1 MAIGLMYLLRAA
13 AAWSTAIRERDALAW
28 SALLAIG
35 AVTAATLP
43 RWKAVLH
50 DGVADINSTHVKFAE
65 WINQNYP
72 AGTTMAVFDI
82 GAIGYYAHIRVL
94 DLGGLV
100 DRNYLPY
107 LVQHRVPDYLA
118 ERGVEYVILPHTGM
132 ETHFGDL
139 LNLLHN
145 PAVRLIPIHT
155 EGGDPVMWKDAFD
168 YTGNAFRQQTLYRI
182 EQVPGSEQNPA
193 ATERNTRIAAA
204 AQEES
209 SEIAK

>member
-13 AAWSTAIRERDALAW
+13 GAWTTTRRANDVLAW
-28 SALLAIG
+28 SALVAIG

-50 DGVADINSTHVKFAE
+50 DGICDINGTHVKLAE
-65 WINQNYP
+65 WINENYP

-82 GAIGYYAHIRVL
+82 GAIGYDAHIRLL

-100 DRNYLPY
+100 DRSYLPY

-118 ERGVEYVILPHTGM
+118 ERGVEYVILPHTGN

-145 PAVRLIPIHT
+145 PAIRLVPIHT
-155 EGGDPVMWKDAFD
+155 EGGDPVMWKDAYD
-168 YTGNAFRQQTLYRI
+168 YTGNAFREQTLYRI
-182 EQVPGSEQNPA
+182 EQVPRSEQNPG
-193 ATERNTRIAAA
+193 ATERSTRVAAA
-204 AQEES
+204 AQEGWGETG
-209 SEIAK
+209 K